1 MPKYRLYCLDG
12 ANKITR
18 AQEIDAKSDDDAID
32 IARSMKLPV
41 KCELWTR
48 ERLVAQLSAG
58 KR

>member
-18 AQEIDAKSDDDAID
+18 AQEIDAKGDDDAMAIV
-32 IARSMKLPV
+32 RSMKLPA
-41 KCELWTR
+41 KSELWCR
-48 ERLVAQLSAG
+48 ERLVAQIPVG